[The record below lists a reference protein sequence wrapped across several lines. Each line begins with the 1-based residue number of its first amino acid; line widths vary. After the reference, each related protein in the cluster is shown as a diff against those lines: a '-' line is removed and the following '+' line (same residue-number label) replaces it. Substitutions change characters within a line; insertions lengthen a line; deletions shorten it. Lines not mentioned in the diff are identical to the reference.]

1 MYWPESY
8 TEKCIMAADVFEKAI
23 ETKGNT
29 ENPLFI
35 NSLASYFIT
44 SKEPTSTY
52 PYDNMTLNLSIA
64 IGGDVTFDN
73 QGAGGDW
80 KSAAANLNYDM
91 YQYLISRDTE
101 AGPLGL
107 VMMNY
112 LGASEGDFEGFTN
125 IKNITAKQASEAS
138 SALPRLIMMNNFSF
152 PLSTNP
158 DWTDPNENNGGKGG
172 GTNVTGGGVE
182 GE

>member
-1 MYWPESY
+1 
-8 TEKCIMAADVFEKAI
+8 MAADVFEKAI
-23 ETKGNT
+23 LTKGNI

-44 SKEPTSTY
+44 PKEPTSTY
-52 PYDNMTLNLSIA
+52 PYDDFNDGSLIPGLDISTALY
-64 IGGDVTFDN
+64 DERVTFNN

-80 KSAAANLNYDM
+80 KSGAANLNYDM

-112 LGASEGDFEGFTN
+112 LGASESDFSGFTN
-125 IKNITAKQASEAS
+125 IINITAKQASEAS
-138 SALPRLIMMNNFSF
+138 TALPRLIMMNNFSF

-158 DWTDPNENNGGKGG
+158 EWTDPDENNGNTGG
-172 GTNVTGGGVE
+172 NAGGNNGGGGVS
-182 GE
+182 GD